1 MTFLDG
7 CLSTG
12 ILTALVLNASLG
24 WWWTD
29 ATAAS
34 SSSRSPSTRVS
45 TIGAN
50 PPPTRTSRST
60 MLAAS

>member
-12 ILTALVLNASLG
+12 ILTALILNAWLG

-29 ATAAS
+29 PAAAFL
-34 SSSRSPSTRVS
+34 V
-45 TIGAN
+45 
-50 PPPTRTSRST
+50 
-60 MLAAS
+60 AAFAVNEGVDHWRKSAPHEEGPEEPEP